1 MTAEKLDK
9 LIKKLENLHP
19 KYIDLSLVRLKS
31 LLKNLGNPHLN
42 LPPVIHIAG
51 TNGKGST
58 LSFIKNILIE
68 NNYNVHS
75 YISPH
80 LTSINERFV
89 LSNKDISKKK
99 LFSTLKFIESVN
111 DKKPITFF
119 EITTAAALYLFS
131 KTKADFLI
139 LETGLGGRLDAT
151 NIINDSK
158 ISIITPISYD
168 HQEFLGNSLEKI
180 TKEKLGIIKKNSI
193 IIIGKQKNKVNNYI
207 KTKIKKKFNKKL
219 FYNKNFK
226 ILNINKSKF
235 KLLLNKKEFSFEKP
249 LLRGKHQIE
258 NAALAIASINEIK
271 KSGYKILK
279 KKIDIGIK
287 KTKWPGRLEL
297 RYLKNI
303 PVFLDGA
310 HNEDGATKLANFLN
324 NEKKTWFI
332 IGMLKNKDIN
342 LFLKI
347 LKKNITGVIA
357 LKIPEEKNSL
367 SSDEIYEYCKKLKIF
382 CKKEQNIKTAKKY
395 ILNKVNTERVVVTGS
410 LYLVGR
416 VRLLFSQATINPI
429 N

>member
-1 MTAEKLDK
+1 
-9 LIKKLENLHP
+9 
-19 KYIDLSLVRLKS
+19 
-31 LLKNLGNPHLN
+31 
-42 LPPVIHIAG
+42 
-51 TNGKGST
+51 
-58 LSFIKNILIE
+58 
-68 NNYNVHS
+68 
-75 YISPH
+75 
-80 LTSINERFV
+80 
-89 LSNKDISKKK
+89 
-99 LFSTLKFIESVN
+99 
-111 DKKPITFF
+111 
-119 EITTAAALYLFS
+119 TAAALYLFS

-226 ILNINKSKF
+226 VLNIDKSKF

-303 PVFLDGA
+303 P
-310 HNEDGATKLANFLN
+310 
-324 NEKKTWFI
+324 
-332 IGMLKNKDIN
+332 
-342 LFLKI
+342 
-347 LKKNITGVIA
+347 
-357 LKIPEEKNSL
+357 
-367 SSDEIYEYCKKLKIF
+367 
-382 CKKEQNIKTAKKY
+382 
-395 ILNKVNTERVVVTGS
+395 
-410 LYLVGR
+410 
-416 VRLLFSQATINPI
+416 
-429 N
+429 